1 MIAIRQTQPYCP
13 SPLEIQLACEKIQ
26 RNWTDKERDRR
37 RVGRSYF
44 DIDIPVIPAWA
55 FESKELPQ

>member
-1 MIAIRQTQPYCP
+1 MIAIRRTHPYCP

-26 RNWTDKERDRR
+26 RQWTDKERDRR

-44 DIDIPVIPAWA
+44 DMDIAVIPTWM
-55 FESKELPQ
+55 FEVKELPQ